1 MSASDSDSAIN
12 AAKNKIKEDEEEI
25 SRKYKEIEEKK
36 KNLNK
41 KYFKLREILEDESNH
56 EEDLICKPLKREKKI
71 EYENILNDYKK
82 DYINAEFEKKKKE
95 ISDKYAAI
103 KQHKENLFKL
113 EFTKESDEITEFEN
127 KRRAIME
134 NVIGILRDGP
144 EYKEIINRV
153 DKLMKTDTNK

>member
-1 MSASDSDSAIN
+1 MSAPDLDSEIN
-12 AAKNKIKEDEEEI
+12 DLKKAIKELEED
-25 SRKYKEIEEKK
+25 IEEKK

-95 ISDKYAAI
+95 ISNKYAAI
-103 KQHKENLFKL
+103 KQRKENLFKL
-113 EFTKESDEITEFEN
+113 ELAKESDEIIEFEK
-127 KRRAIME
+127 KRREIME
-134 NVIGILRDGP
+134 RVIGILRDKD

>member
-1 MSASDSDSAIN
+1 MSASDLDSKIN
-12 AAKNKIKEDEEEI
+12 EEKTEIKKHEEEI
-25 SRKYKEIEEKK
+25 SQKYKDIEKKK
-36 KNLNK
+36 KNLNE
-41 KYFKLREILEDESNH
+41 KYFKLREILEDERNH

-127 KRRAIME
+127 KRREIMK
-134 NVIGILRDGP
+134 NVIGILRGKD

>member
-1 MSASDSDSAIN
+1 MSASNPDSAIN
-12 AAKNKIKEDEEEI
+12 EAKNEIKKHEKEI
-25 SRKYKEIEEKK
+25 SRKYEEIEKKK
-36 KNLNK
+36 KNLNE
-41 KYFKLREILEDESNH
+41 KYFKLRKILEDERNH

-82 DYINAEFEKKKKE
+82 DYIKAEFEKKKKE

>member
-1 MSASDSDSAIN
+1 MSASNLDSLINDEKEAI
-12 AAKNKIKEDEEEI
+12 KKHEEEI
-25 SRKYKEIEEKK
+25 SQKYKDIEEKK

-95 ISDKYAAI
+95 ISDEYATI
-103 KQHKENLFKL
+103 KQCKEKIFKY

-127 KRRAIME
+127 KRREIME
-134 NVIGILRDGP
+134 KVIGILKGKD

-153 DKLMKTDTNK
+153 DKLLKTDTNK

>member
-1 MSASDSDSAIN
+1 MSAPDPDSE
-12 AAKNKIKEDEEEI
+12 IKKHEEEI
-25 SRKYKEIEEKK
+25 SRKYKEIEEIK

-56 EEDLICKPLKREKKI
+56 EEELICKPLKREKKI

-82 DYINAEFEKKKKE
+82 DYIGAKFETKKKE
-95 ISDKYAAI
+95 IEDEYVAI
-103 KQHKENLFKL
+103 KQWKENLFKA

-127 KRRAIME
+127 KRREIME
-134 NVIGILRDGP
+134 NVIGILRDSDQ
-144 EYKEIINRV
+144 YKEIINRV

>member
-1 MSASDSDSAIN
+1 MSALDSDSAIN
-12 AAKNKIKEDEEEI
+12 AEKKAIKELEEEI
-25 SRKYKEIEEKK
+25 SQKYKDIEEKK

-127 KRRAIME
+127 KRREIME
-134 NVIGILRDGP
+134 SVIGILRDSGQ
-144 EYKEIINRV
+144 YKEIINRV
-153 DKLMKTDTNK
+153 DKLMKADTNK

>member
-1 MSASDSDSAIN
+1 MKKKLV
-12 AAKNKIKEDEEEI
+12 KNIKILK
-25 SRKYKEIEEKK
+25 KKK
-36 KNLNK
+36 KNLNE
-41 KYFKLREILEDESNH
+41 KYFKLRKILEDERNH

-103 KQHKENLFKL
+103 KQCKENLFKHEL
-113 EFTKESDEITEFEN
+113 TKESNEIKEFEE
-127 KRRAIME
+127 KRRKIME
-134 NVIGILRDGP
+134 NVIGILKGKD

>member
-1 MSASDSDSAIN
+1 MGASDSDPATN
-12 AAKNKIKEDEEEI
+12 AEKKAIKELEEEI
-25 SRKYKEIEEKK
+25 SQKYKDIEEKK

-153 DKLMKTDTNK
+153 DELMKTDTNK

>member
-1 MSASDSDSAIN
+1 MSAPDPDSLINDEKKAI
-12 AAKNKIKEDEEEI
+12 KKHEEEI
-25 SRKYKEIEEKK
+25 SRKYEEIEDIKK
-36 KNLNK
+36 KLNK
-41 KYFKLREILEDESNH
+41 KYFKLREILEDERNH

-103 KQHKENLFKL
+103 KQRKENLFQL
-113 EFTKESDEITEFEN
+113 ELTKESNEIKEFEE
-127 KRRAIME
+127 KRRKIME
-134 NVIGILRDGP
+134 NVIGILRDSNQ
-144 EYKEIINRV
+144 YKEIINRV

>member
-1 MSASDSDSAIN
+1 MSAPDLDSEIN
-12 AAKNKIKEDEEEI
+12 DLKKAIKELEED
-25 SRKYKEIEEKK
+25 IEEKK

-103 KQHKENLFKL
+103 KQCKENLFKL
-113 EFTKESDEITEFEN
+113 ELAKESEEIIEFEN
-127 KRRAIME
+127 KRR
-134 NVIGILRDGP
+134 
-144 EYKEIINRV
+144 II
-153 DKLMKTDTNK
+153 

>member
-1 MSASDSDSAIN
+1 MSAPDPDSE
-12 AAKNKIKEDEEEI
+12 IKKHEEEI
-25 SRKYKEIEEKK
+25 SRKYKEIEEIK

-56 EEDLICKPLKREKKI
+56 EEELICKPLKREKKI

-82 DYINAEFEKKKKE
+82 DYISAKFETKKKE
-95 ISDKYAAI
+95 IEDEYVAI
-103 KQHKENLFKL
+103 KQWKENLFKA
-113 EFTKESDEITEFEN
+113 EFTKESDEIIEFEE
-127 KRRAIME
+127 KRRAIMDKI
-134 NVIGILRDGP
+134 IGILRDGP

>member
-12 AAKNKIKEDEEEI
+12 EAKNEIKKHEKEI
-25 SRKYKEIEEKK
+25 SRKYEEIEKKK
-36 KNLNK
+36 KNLNE
-41 KYFKLREILEDESNH
+41 KYFKLRKILEDERNH

-127 KRRAIME
+127 KRREIME
-134 NVIGILRDGP
+134 KVIGILRDGP

-153 DKLMKTDTNK
+153 DELMKTDTNK

>member
-1 MSASDSDSAIN
+1 MSDSE
-12 AAKNKIKEDEEEI
+12 IKKHEEEI
-25 SRKYKEIEEKK
+25 SRKYKEIEEIK

-41 KYFKLREILEDESNH
+41 KYFKLREILENERNH

-82 DYINAEFEKKKKE
+82 VYIGANLETKKKE
-95 ISDKYAAI
+95 IEDEYVTI
-103 KQHKENLFKL
+103 KQLKENLFKAEL
-113 EFTKESDEITEFEN
+113 TKESDEIIEFEN
-127 KRRAIME
+127 KRRKIME
-134 NVIGILRDGP
+134 NVIGILKGKD

>member
-1 MSASDSDSAIN
+1 MSAPDPE
-12 AAKNKIKEDEEEI
+12 KEIKKHEKEI
-25 SRKYKEIEEKK
+25 SRKYEEIDDIKK
-36 KNLNK
+36 KLNK
-41 KYFKLREILEDESNH
+41 KYFKLREILEDERNH

-82 DYINAEFEKKKKE
+82 DYIGAKFETKKKE
-95 ISDKYAAI
+95 KEDEYAAI
-103 KQHKENLFKL
+103 KQCKEKIFKY

-127 KRRAIME
+127 KRREIME

>member
-1 MSASDSDSAIN
+1 MSAPDPDSAIN
-12 AAKNKIKEDEEEI
+12 AAKNAIKEHEEKI
-25 SRKYKEIEEKK
+25 SEKYKIIKKIK
-36 KNLNK
+36 KNLNE
-41 KYFKLREILEDESNH
+41 KYFKLREILEDERNH
-56 EEDLICKPLKREKKI
+56 EEELICKPLKREKKI

-95 ISDKYAAI
+95 ISDEYAAI
-103 KQHKENLFKL
+103 KQCKEKIFKY

-127 KRRAIME
+127 KRREIME

>member
-12 AAKNKIKEDEEEI
+12 EAKEKIKEDEEEI

-36 KNLNK
+36 KNLNI

-113 EFTKESDEITEFEN
+113 ELTKESNEIIEFEE
-127 KRRAIME
+127 KRRKIME
-134 NVIGILRDGP
+134 NVIGILRDSDQ
-144 EYKEIINRV
+144 YKEIINRV
-153 DKLMKTDTNK
+153 DKLLKTDTNK

>member
-1 MSASDSDSAIN
+1 MSASDLDSKIN
-12 AAKNKIKEDEEEI
+12 EEKTEIKKHEEEI
-25 SRKYKEIEEKK
+25 SQKYKDIEKKK

-41 KYFKLREILEDESNH
+41 KYFKLREILEDERNH

-71 EYENILNDYKK
+71 EYENILNEYKK
-82 DYINAEFEKKKKE
+82 DYMEAQFETKKKE

-153 DKLMKTDTNK
+153 DELMKTDTNK

>member
-1 MSASDSDSAIN
+1 MGASDSDSD
-12 AAKNKIKEDEEEI
+12 IKKHEEEI
-25 SRKYKEIEEKK
+25 SRKYKEIEEIK

-41 KYFKLREILEDESNH
+41 KYFKLREILENESNH

-95 ISDKYAAI
+95 ISDEYATI
-103 KQHKENLFKL
+103 KQCKEKIFKY

-127 KRRAIME
+127 KRREIME
-134 NVIGILRDGP
+134 NVIGILRDSNQ
-144 EYKEIINRV
+144 YKEIIDRV
-153 DKLMKTDTNK
+153 DKLMKAGTNE

>member
-1 MSASDSDSAIN
+1 MSAPDPDSE
-12 AAKNKIKEDEEEI
+12 IKKHEEEI
-25 SRKYKEIEEKK
+25 SRKYKEIEEIK

-41 KYFKLREILEDESNH
+41 KYFKLREILEDERNH

-113 EFTKESDEITEFEN
+113 ELTKESNEIIEFEE
-127 KRRAIME
+127 KRRKIME
-134 NVIGILRDGP
+134 NVIGILRDSDQ
-144 EYKEIINRV
+144 YKEIINRV
-153 DKLMKTDTNK
+153 DKLLKTDTNK

>member
-12 AAKNKIKEDEEEI
+12 EAKNKIKEDEEEI
-25 SRKYKEIEEKK
+25 SRKYKEIEEIK

-41 KYFKLREILEDESNH
+41 KYFKLREILENESNH

>member
-1 MSASDSDSAIN
+1 MKKKLVEN
-12 AAKNKIKEDEEEI
+12 IK
-25 SRKYKEIEEKK
+25 KLKKKK
-36 KNLNK
+36 KNLNI

-113 EFTKESDEITEFEN
+113 ELTKESNEIIEFEE
-127 KRRAIME
+127 KRRKIME
-134 NVIGILRDGP
+134 NVIGILRDSGQ
-144 EYKEIINRV
+144 YKEIINRV
-153 DKLMKTDTNK
+153 DKLMETDTNK

>member
-1 MSASDSDSAIN
+1 MSAPDPDSEIN
-12 AAKNKIKEDEEEI
+12 DLKKAIKELEEEI
-25 SRKYKEIEEKK
+25 SRKYKVIEVIK

-41 KYFKLREILEDESNH
+41 KYFKLREILEDERNH

-82 DYINAEFEKKKKE
+82 DYMEAQFETKKKE
-95 ISDKYAAI
+95 IEDEYVAI
-103 KQHKENLFKL
+103 KQWKENLFKA
-113 EFTKESDEITEFEN
+113 EFTKESDEIIEFEN
-127 KRRAIME
+127 KRRKIME
-134 NVIGILRDGP
+134 NVIGILKGKD